1 MLQTRLRHKY
11 VVKYNSEAYCA
22 NIFGVRANDILEGS
36 GVFFYL
42 CSLIYNINDCRPD
55 VGQHN
60 IRYQLEW
67 KAFDQRSV
75 AITFVVTGN

>member
-36 GVFFYL
+36 GFFFF
-42 CSLIYNINDCRPD
+42 I
-55 VGQHN
+55 
-60 IRYQLEW
+60 
-67 KAFDQRSV
+67 SV
-75 AITFVVTGN
+75 V